1 MNPDKIP
8 FKLLLFLLCGYLAF
22 DYYQFKNEETSDFNL
37 KKGELA
43 SAQLEVGKLKKK
55 LSELEEFRKTVEAKR
70 QKVRQLSAE
79 LEKSKGKLGEYA
91 DVAGVMKAVISQ
103 AQKSGLTVMGLKPAE
118 ATKFEYVVQQG
129 FEMTFTGVYVRVLV
143 FMDRLTKLKRI
154 LNVESYTLKPSTK
167 QDQKFVELDG
177 IFKINA
183 YHYLRSKVD
192 ELSKPPAG
200 GSQ

>member
-1 MNPDKIP
+1 LNPDKIP